1 MKIFKSRQSENEN
14 KKRSDAEVSI
24 QNRPERI
31 HMTASEDTSAIALAL
46 AEISDGNTHAVTVIY
61 ERMGRQILSL
71 GRAITGSQ
79 SSCEDVLQ
87 ETVLKIIENIHT
99 YRKGGNA
106 KAWIMA
112 IARNAAI
119 DMKNRASKF
128 GTELDTDRTNL
139 ESGREYDFS
148 STSQSEILD
157 VMSALSRLDDT
168 DREIVV
174 MKAMTGLKHK
184 DIAKLLG
191 ITTDASKKRYRRALE
206 RLRALI

>member
-1 MKIFKSRQSENEN
+1 M
-14 KKRSDAEVSI
+14 SI
-24 QNRPERI
+24 QNRPEKI
-31 HMTASEDTSAIALAL
+31 HMTATEDTSAIASAL

-71 GRAITGSQ
+71 GRAVTGSQ
-79 SSCEDVLQ
+79 SSGEDVLQ

-99 YRKGGNA
+99 YRKDGNA

-112 IARNAAI
+112 IARNTAI
-119 DMKNRASKF
+119 DMKKRSSRL
-128 GTELDTDRTNL
+128 GTDSDTDRSEL
-139 ESGREYDFS
+139 EGGREYDFS
-148 STSQSEILD
+148 STKQSEIMD

-174 MKAMTGLKHK
+174 MKAMSGLKHK

-191 ITTDASKKRYRRALE
+191 ITVDASKKRYRRALE
-206 RLRALI
+206 KLRTLI

>member
-1 MKIFKSRQSENEN
+1 M
-14 KKRSDAEVSI
+14 SI
-24 QNRPERI
+24 QNRPEKI
-31 HMTASEDTSAIALAL
+31 HMTATEDTSAIASAL

-71 GRAITGSQ
+71 GRAVTGSQ
-79 SSCEDVLQ
+79 SSGEDVLQ

-99 YRKGGNA
+99 YRKDGNA

-112 IARNAAI
+112 IARNTAI
-119 DMKNRASKF
+119 DMKNRSSRL
-128 GTELDTDRTNL
+128 GTDSDTDRSEL
-139 ESGREYDFS
+139 EDGREYDFS
-148 STSQSEILD
+148 STKQSEIMD

-174 MKAMTGLKHK
+174 MKAMSGLKHK

-191 ITTDASKKRYRRALE
+191 ITVDASKKRYRRALE
-206 RLRALI
+206 KLRTLI

>member
-1 MKIFKSRQSENEN
+1 MKIFKNRQNKN
-14 KKRSDAEVSI
+14 KKRSDTEVSI
-24 QNRPERI
+24 QNGSEKIR
-31 HMTASEDTSAIALAL
+31 MTATEDASAIASAL

-79 SSCEDVLQ
+79 SSGEDVLQ
-87 ETVLKIIENIHT
+87 ETVLKIIESIHT

-106 KAWIMA
+106 KAWVMA

-119 DMKNRASKF
+119 DMKNRSSRLGA
-128 GTELDTDRTNL
+128 EPDTDRSDL

-148 STSQSEILD
+148 STRQSEALD
-157 VMSALSRLDDT
+157 VMSALSWLDDT

-174 MKAMTGLKHK
+174 MKAMSGLKHK

-191 ITTDASKKRYRRALE
+191 ITVDASKKRYRRALE
-206 RLRALI
+206 KLRRLI

>member
-1 MKIFKSRQSENEN
+1 M
-14 KKRSDAEVSI
+14 SI
-24 QNRPERI
+24 QNKPEKI
-31 HMTASEDTSAIALAL
+31 HMTATEDASAIASAL
-46 AEISDGNTHAVTVIY
+46 VEISDGNTHAVTAIY

-71 GRAITGSQ
+71 GRAVTGSQ
-79 SSCEDVLQ
+79 SSGEDVLQ

-119 DMKNRASKF
+119 DMKSRSSRL
-128 GTELDTDRTNL
+128 GTDSDIDRSEL
-139 ESGREYDFS
+139 EGSREYDFS
-148 STSQSEILD
+148 STKQSEIMD

-174 MKAMTGLKHK
+174 MKAMSGLKHK
-184 DIAKLLG
+184 DIAKLIG
-191 ITTDASKKRYRRALE
+191 ITVDASKKRYRRALE
-206 RLRALI
+206 KLRTLI

>member
-1 MKIFKSRQSENEN
+1 M
-14 KKRSDAEVSI
+14 SI
-24 QNRPERI
+24 QNRPEKI
-31 HMTASEDTSAIALAL
+31 HMTATEDTSAIASAL

-71 GRAITGSQ
+71 GRAVTGSQ
-79 SSCEDVLQ
+79 SSGEDVLQ

-119 DMKNRASKF
+119 DMKSRSSRL
-128 GTELDTDRTNL
+128 GTDSDIDRSEL
-139 ESGREYDFS
+139 ESSREYDFS
-148 STSQSEILD
+148 STKQSEIMD

-174 MKAMTGLKHK
+174 MKAMSGLKHK
-184 DIAKLLG
+184 DIAKLIG
-191 ITTDASKKRYRRALE
+191 ITVDASKKRYRRALE
-206 RLRALI
+206 KLRTLI

>member
-1 MKIFKSRQSENEN
+1 M
-14 KKRSDAEVSI
+14 SI
-24 QNRPERI
+24 QNKPEKI
-31 HMTASEDTSAIALAL
+31 HMTATEDASAIASAL
-46 AEISDGNTHAVTVIY
+46 AEISDGNTYAVTAIY

-71 GRAITGSQ
+71 GRAVTGSQ
-79 SSCEDVLQ
+79 SSGEDVLQ

-119 DMKNRASKF
+119 DMKSRSSRL
-128 GTELDTDRTNL
+128 GTDSDIDRSEL
-139 ESGREYDFS
+139 EGSREYDFS
-148 STSQSEILD
+148 STKQSEIMD

-174 MKAMTGLKHK
+174 MKAMSGLKHK
-184 DIAKLLG
+184 DIAKLIG
-191 ITTDASKKRYRRALE
+191 ITVDASKKRYRRALE
-206 RLRALI
+206 KLRTLI